1 MLLGSGLEVIAFQ
14 RTRPVF
20 KLLTAE
26 IQSLMDKAVADKV
39 TKITQQTLD
48 ESKISTILSAA
59 SGFLNIKL
67 VPDDSVLNAYTTA
80 ITLSSNH
87 VFNDK
92 MWRKYVGNADA
103 YNLYRQV
110 NNVLVGQIDL
120 EAGKVGGD
128 FAKIPLVI
136 GVGHGFFDPKWGFTA
151 EEIAGILLHE
161 LGHDFTYCYALHY
174 TCTTNMVL
182 GNAVKAIVAAKD
194 MKQKHAIMSDIE
206 NTLGIKIDDKDELTR
221 YDKYEHYYITML
233 GKYREKVY
241 DALGSSSYNTN
252 MSEQMAD
259 MFAARHGAGVAMVS
273 GLHRFHKLVAAQP
286 KESKALSRLCSIM
299 GFVMFFPITI
309 PLMIAGF
316 MANDFI
322 AGTYDLDK
330 DRFIRVRNESYASLK
345 DPELT
350 ADEKKLILAE
360 IDVINKIISEADNVW
375 TTSDKLAVL
384 IRASQ
389 RNQLRQKR
397 LQQDL
402 EALTNNPLYA
412 LAAQYSL

>member
-39 TKITQQTLD
+39 TKITGKMLM
-48 ESKISTILSAA
+48 ESKLPAILSAA
-59 SGFLNIKL
+59 SGFENIKL
-67 VPDDSVLNAYTTA
+67 VSDDSILNAYTTS

-87 VFNDK
+87 IFNNK
-92 MWRKYVGNADA
+92 LWRQYIGNADA

-120 EAGKVGGD
+120 ETGKVGGD
-128 FAKIPLVI
+128 FSKIPIVI
-136 GVGHGFFDPKWGFTA
+136 GLGHGFFDPKWGFTA

-182 GNAVKAIVAAKD
+182 GNAVKAIVAADD

-206 NTLGIKIDDKDELTR
+206 NTLGIKITDKDELIR
-221 YDKYEHYYITML
+221 YDKYENYYITML

-252 MSEQMAD
+252 MSEQLAD
-259 MFAARHGAGVAMVS
+259 MFASRHGAGVAMVS
-273 GLHRFHKLVAAQP
+273 GLHRLNKLVTAQP
-286 KESKALSRLCSIM
+286 KESKVVSRLCSIM
-299 GFVMFFPITI
+299 GFIMFFPITI
-309 PLMIAGF
+309 PLMVAGF

-322 AGTYDLDK
+322 AGTYDLEK
-330 DRFIRVRNESYASLK
+330 DRFIRVRNESYAALK
-345 DPELT
+345 DPNLT
-350 ADEKKLILAE
+350 ADEKKLILGE
-360 IDVINKIISEADNVW
+360 IEVINKIIGETDNLW